1 MAGVRSLS
9 KGGGRY
15 ALAGEMGDD
24 GGDGG
29 SRNRSSREGKIL
41 DVAVVSDSVSLGLA
55 FFAGRCVSLV
65 SVVSLSGL

>member
-29 SRNRSSREGKIL
+29 SRDRSSREGKVL
-41 DVAVVSDSVSLGLA
+41 DVAVVSVSVLLDLA
-55 FFAGRCVSLV
+55 FFAGLFVSL
-65 SVVSLSGL
+65 